1 MGDPNVANSG
11 VSMCWVIAPT
21 VISFIGAGSSVW
33 AAVIS
38 WKKERSVK
46 KEIKENR
53 FDKKLN
59 DICCSLD
66 ELLDMCIEYWGVTN
80 LKPDE
85 RNTKGHKITYNC
97 KQISNILT
105 RLSEKYKDF
114 VNDYIVEFINDFND
128 IKNEATGGNFQS
140 KLFQVDDEKI
150 ISLQNKI
157 ADFKDKVNSKM
168 C

>member
-11 VSMCWVIAPT
+11 VSMCWVIAPI

-85 RNTKGHKITYNC
+85 RNTKGHKITY
-97 KQISNILT
+97 IP
-105 RLSEKYKDF
+105 
-114 VNDYIVEFINDFND
+114 
-128 IKNEATGGNFQS
+128 
-140 KLFQVDDEKI
+140 
-150 ISLQNKI
+150 
-157 ADFKDKVNSKM
+157 
-168 C
+168 

>member
-1 MGDPNVANSG
+1 MLPKLPLNFPNNSPK
-11 VSMCWVIAPT
+11 CR
-21 VISFIGAGSSVW
+21 FSSVW